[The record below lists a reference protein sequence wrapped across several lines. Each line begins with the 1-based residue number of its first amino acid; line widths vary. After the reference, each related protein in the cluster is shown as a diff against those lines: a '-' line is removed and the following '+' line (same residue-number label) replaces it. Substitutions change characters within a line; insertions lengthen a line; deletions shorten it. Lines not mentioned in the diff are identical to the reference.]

1 MKVGL
6 VGYAGSGKSTV
17 FEWLTGQKPDPG
29 KVQQGQVATADVPDD
44 RLRKISD
51 IYKPKKLTF
60 AKVEFLDTPGL
71 MMDDRKDNPRRLGIL
86 REANGIVVV
95 LDGFSRTDFANQ
107 LAKFREDML
116 YADLELV
123 TNRVPKV
130 ESQMKKAKPQKERD
144 IDEFELA
151 TLKRVIAEFEAG
163 KPAKEMNITP
173 EEEKHLRSF
182 QLLTLKPE
190 TAFVNRGDSGFNEPL
205 PADLLKLAP
214 AACQAPVKLEM
225 ELAALDDESRAMFM
239 EEMGFKVSFREPTLR
254 ALFYAMGREVF
265 FTVGPDEC
273 RSWAIDAGADAVTA
287 AGCIHKELSERFV
300 RANVISHADFVACD
314 FSEKE
319 AKLRGT
325 NRTEGKTYR
334 VQDADIVHILAST

>member
-29 KVQQGQVATADVPDD
+29 KIQQGQVAMADVPDE
-44 RLRKISD
+44 RLRKISE
-51 IYKPKKLTF
+51 IYKPKKTTF
-60 AKVEFLDTPGL
+60 AKIEFLDTPGL

-107 LAKFREDML
+107 LTKFREDML
-116 YADLELV
+116 YADLEV
-123 TNRVPKV
+123 VSNRVPKV
-130 ESQMKKAKPQKERD
+130 EAQFRKAKPQKEREV
-144 IDEFELA
+144 DEFELA
-151 TLKRVIAEFEAG
+151 TLKRVIALFEAG
-163 KPAKEMNITP
+163 KPASQMHITP

-190 TAFVNRGDSGFNEPL
+190 TAFVNRGDSGFNDPL
-205 PADLLKLAP
+205 PADLLALAP

-225 ELAALDDESRAMFM
+225 ELAALDAESRQMFM
-239 EEMGFKVSFREPTLR
+239 EEMGFKESFRDPTIR
-254 ALFYAMGREVF
+254 AIFYAMGRIAF

-273 RSWAIDAGADAVTA
+273 RTWAMDTGGDAVA
-287 AGCIHKELSERFV
+287 AANCIHKELGERFV

-314 FSEKE
+314 YSEKE
-319 AKLRGT
+319 AKSRGV
-325 NRTEGKTYR
+325 NRTEGKTYI
-334 VQDADIVHILAST
+334 VQDADILHILASA